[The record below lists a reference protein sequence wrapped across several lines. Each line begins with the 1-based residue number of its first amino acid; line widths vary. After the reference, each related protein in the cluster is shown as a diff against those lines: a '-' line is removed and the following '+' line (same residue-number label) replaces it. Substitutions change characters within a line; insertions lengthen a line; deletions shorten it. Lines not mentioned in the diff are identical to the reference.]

1 MCPEGNIS
9 FRVKHF
15 RGWSDVHSGLA
26 SGKMVTAMSMDL
38 MNMAGAYT
46 CVRMR
51 IESMP
56 GVTMATTVNTPAA
69 TCGMEEEM
77 DGKNRCPQSIIFVV

>member
-1 MCPEGNIS
+1 
-9 FRVKHF
+9 
-15 RGWSDVHSGLA
+15 
-26 SGKMVTAMSMDL
+26 MVTAMRIDL

-56 GVTMATTVNTPAA
+56 GATNATTVNTPAA
-69 TCGMEEEM
+69 TWGMEEEM
-77 DGKNRCPQSIIFVV
+77 DGKYRCPQSMILVV